1 MFPFKTLEEKYRSI
15 PDDVREAISSSDV
28 NQKLQTL
35 TDKYKLQF
43 DEAEKLTQEIGS
55 VMLGLK
61 HPDNFVKNIQSATD
75 LGYQTARQIAEEV
88 NNIIFAD
95 IRDSLKQIHSKIP
108 REDDDATNETP
119 NPDEELKELDE
130 KQIRAELIKEIEHP
144 TEKTTA
150 LIKQIQPEQVK
161 KNNNSAKVE
170 NNGTEPQA
178 TSTKQKGNST
188 EQTQVT
194 SVSQKSTEKTEQT
207 RTKKYIID
215 PYRESIE

>member
-61 HPDNFVKNIQSATD
+61 HPDNFVKNIQSATG

-108 REDDDATNETP
+108 REGSDATDEMP
-119 NPDEELKELDE
+119 NTDEELKELDE

-161 KNNNSAKVE
+161 KNNNSANVE
-170 NNGTEPQA
+170 NNGIKAQPDSISQESIEQA
-178 TSTKQKGNST
+178 GQKQP
-188 EQTQVT
+188 
-194 SVSQKSTEKTEQT
+194 
-207 RTKKYIID
+207 KKVIID
-215 PYRESIE
+215 PYREPLE